1 MVDRTIGKLD
11 EIALSIKSGSNISSH
26 AEDRQILREAFYA
39 VIEKT
44 RNTQK
49 PLVIARQPEVP
60 FSAEPQVTPK
70 RPVIQVPAEPKEIPK
85 RPNVQIRGD
94 PKEIDRRRL
103 QKEILQDLNIFGI
116 TRNSFSKS
124 KRNIETVKI
133 PEKMDVNKRL
143 ADAEEEIHDLTW
155 LYE

>member
-44 RNTQK
+44 RDTQK

-70 RPVIQVPAEPKEIPK
+70 RPVSWLMLNQRTYPSV
-85 RPNVQIRGD
+85 RLSRYLLNQRRYLNVQTSRSVVT
-94 PKEIDRRRL
+94 PRR
-103 QKEILQDLNIFGI
+103 
-116 TRNSFSKS
+116 
-124 KRNIETVKI
+124 
-133 PEKMDVNKRL
+133 
-143 ADAEEEIHDLTW
+143 
-155 LYE
+155 